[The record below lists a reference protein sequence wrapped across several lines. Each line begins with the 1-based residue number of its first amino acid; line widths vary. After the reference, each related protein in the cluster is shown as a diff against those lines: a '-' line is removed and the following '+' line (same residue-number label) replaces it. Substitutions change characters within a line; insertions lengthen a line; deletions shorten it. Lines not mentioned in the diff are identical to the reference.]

1 MSWCLG
7 LNSFDTRD
15 DVRGAVLEPII
26 YSFFVLTF
34 KRVE

>member
-1 MSWCLG
+1 MSWYLG

-15 DVRGAVLEPII
+15 DVREAVLEPII
-26 YSFFVLTF
+26 YSFLCLTF